1 LILADSSAWIEYLR
15 RSGSTHHR
23 TMHRLIELRRSLAI
37 TEPVVM
43 EVLSGLRSGS
53 DVAEVRALMLALPML
68 TVGGL
73 AGFEEAA
80 AIYRACRTGG
90 ETIRSM
96 LDCLVAVPAIRAG
109 ASILHRDRDF
119 DVIARHTELQ
129 LEPVG

>member
-1 LILADSSAWIEYLR
+1 
-15 RSGSTHHR
+15 
-23 TMHRLIELRRSLAI
+23 
-37 TEPVVM
+37 
-43 EVLSGLRSGS
+43 
-53 DVAEVRALMLALPML
+53 MLP
-68 TVGGL
+68 VGGL

-90 ETIRSM
+90 ETVRSM